1 MQTPVT
7 VPNLLADID
16 TARQTLAEALR
27 ESDPERQR
35 TLALIAQAAGQIA
48 QAEALWLRS
57 AVG

>member
-48 QAEALWLRS
+48 QAEAQWLTTTVS
-57 AVG
+57 